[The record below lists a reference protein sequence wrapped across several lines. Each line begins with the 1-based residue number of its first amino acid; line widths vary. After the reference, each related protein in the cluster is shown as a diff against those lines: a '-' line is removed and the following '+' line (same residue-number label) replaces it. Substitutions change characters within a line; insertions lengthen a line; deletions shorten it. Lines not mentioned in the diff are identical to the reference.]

1 MGDLPGFLDF
11 TRPGNDCVDDSRYH
25 PFVRF
30 WKRYGRNFLKLL
42 QLNLVYAV
50 LTLPIYVWM
59 MSLINGV
66 LAQATG
72 SVVSLLGSVLLY
84 AVMSWPSWLLALLV
98 GVSIVLLGPAT
109 AALSYAALNC
119 AWDRPGLFWPG
130 FRQAWKENWKQAL
143 PIGLADAVVCFST
156 LYYLVD
162 GVTAFGNLGAVLRIL
177 WLFLVLIYAMVRVY
191 LYPVMVTVELPFG
204 ALLRNCL
211 SLALLKPWRPLL
223 VILIAAV
230 LGIGCMLADLV
241 LVPCFLYSFV
251 AFSAAFLTQPMIEK
265 YLLNPQDSASK

>member
-1 MGDLPGFLDF
+1 M
-11 TRPGNDCVDDSRYH
+11 
-25 PFVRF
+25 
-30 WKRYGRNFLKLL
+30 
-42 QLNLVYAV
+42 
-50 LTLPIYVWM
+50 
-59 MSLINGV
+59 
-66 LAQATG
+66 
-72 SVVSLLGSVLLY
+72 
-84 AVMSWPSWLLALLV
+84 
-98 GVSIVLLGPAT
+98 
-109 AALSYAALNC
+109 
-119 AWDRPGLFWPG
+119 
-130 FRQAWKENWKQAL
+130 
-143 PIGLADAVVCFST
+143 
-156 LYYLVD
+156 D

-241 LVPCFLYSFV
+241 LVACFLYSFV

-265 YLLNPQDSASK
+265 YLLNPQDSASE